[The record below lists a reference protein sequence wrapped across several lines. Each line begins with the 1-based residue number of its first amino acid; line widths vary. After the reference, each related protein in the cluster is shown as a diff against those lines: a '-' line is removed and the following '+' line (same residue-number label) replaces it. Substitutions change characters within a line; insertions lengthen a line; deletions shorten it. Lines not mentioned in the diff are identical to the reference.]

1 MTQLHMYRVGS
12 DFTVRILAYN
22 NFVAT
27 HIIQTRL
34 YSLWQNGEKA
44 KTSLCTMNNVVTRW
58 WRGCDN
64 MIYIAHGGDKVVT
77 TVLLKDNVILTS
89 VLALTRSHSII
100 RIAWVT
106 GGSLCQF
113 KHFSAPCLKGAT
125 IKHGACDISLI
136 HASYCKYVI
145 W

>member
-22 NFVAT
+22 NFAAT

-34 YSLWQNGEKA
+34 CSLWQYGEKA

-58 WRGCDN
+58 WRGYDN

-77 TVLLKDNVILTS
+77 MVMLKDNIILTS
-89 VLALTRSHSII
+89 VLALACSHSMIPI
-100 RIAWVT
+100 TWVT

-125 IKHGACDISLI
+125 IKHRSCDISLI

-145 W
+145 R